1 MSFGWSFETLADRR
15 SFLSAGSLNSDE
27 FIFEH
32 QVDLNSVEMEFDKK
46 FDFS

>member
-1 MSFGWSFETLADRR
+1 MSFRWSFETLADRR
-15 SFLSAGSLNSDE
+15 SFLSVDVSDE

-32 QVDLNSVEMEFDKK
+32 QVDLNSIEMEFDKK

>member
-1 MSFGWSFETLADRR
+1 MSFRWSFETLADRR
-15 SFLSAGSLNSDE
+15 SFLSIGVSDE

-32 QVDLNSVEMEFDKK
+32 QVDLNSVEMEFNKK